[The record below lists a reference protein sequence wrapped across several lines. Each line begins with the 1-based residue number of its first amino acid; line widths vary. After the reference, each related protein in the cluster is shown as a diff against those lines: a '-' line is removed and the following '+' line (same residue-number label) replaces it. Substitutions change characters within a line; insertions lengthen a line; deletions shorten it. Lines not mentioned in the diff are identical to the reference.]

1 MADVSAPHVRYIL
14 RERPVL
20 RTFCADDSYE
30 AEEFVADIRRA
41 WARYDGED
49 AALRKINLLLASIS
63 KSVTRELQ
71 AYVDI
76 TKDDPEECLEFI
88 LKEFGEKRSTAEL
101 IFDILQLKQR
111 PGEDIR
117 RFSIRVNDAGLRLR
131 SRQRALKEAEVC
143 PTLVRDQLIDG
154 VEDDLLRKF
163 LKEQVR
169 KEPASTFLQV
179 RETALVWEK
188 ADRSSRPQVPVR
200 TSFQSMVQLVEASYP
215 KVTPQ
220 MQ

>member
-20 RTFCADDSYE
+20 RTFCADGSYE

-88 LKEFGEKRSTAEL
+88 LKEYGEKRSTAEL

-188 ADRSSRPQVPVR
+188 AGRSSRPQVPVR
-200 TSFQSMVQLVEASYP
+200 TSFQSMVQSVEQSYP